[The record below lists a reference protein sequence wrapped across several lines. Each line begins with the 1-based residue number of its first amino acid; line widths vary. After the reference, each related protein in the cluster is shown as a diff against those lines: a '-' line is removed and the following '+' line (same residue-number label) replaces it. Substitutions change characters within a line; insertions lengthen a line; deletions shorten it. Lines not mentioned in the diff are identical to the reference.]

1 MFHKCIMFY
10 KCRNIMK
17 NSKMCETL
25 LQKNKII
32 LYNHN
37 KKNLLP
43 IKINENK
50 SKSLI
55 LYKAQ
60 NKELMKIMPIGRII
74 VTPMYLSYK
83 NKIIGITSGLT
94 IISTGSYGYI
104 LYCNLELLCF
114 IS

>member
-1 MFHKCIMFY
+1 MFY
-10 KCRNIMK
+10 KYRNIIK
-17 NSKMCETL
+17 N
-25 LQKNKII
+25 NKII
-32 LYNHN
+32 LYNHTE
-37 KKNLLP
+37 KNLLP
-43 IKINENK
+43 NKINENK

-60 NKELMKIMPIGRII
+60 NKELMKIVPISGII
-74 VTPMYLSYK
+74 VPPMHLSYK

-94 IISTGSYGYI
+94 IISIGSYGYI